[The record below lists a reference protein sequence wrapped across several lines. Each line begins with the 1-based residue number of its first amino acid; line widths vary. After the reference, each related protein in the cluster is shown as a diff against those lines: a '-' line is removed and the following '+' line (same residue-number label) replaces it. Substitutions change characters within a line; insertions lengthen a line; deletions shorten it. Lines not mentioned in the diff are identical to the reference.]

1 MNHSFVLR
9 MAEQFASR
17 LKSEAGDS
25 AEAQVRAAYRH
36 LYGRTPDRDEV
47 SLSVDFV
54 KRRGLPA
61 FCRAMWNSSEFLF
74 VD

>member
-9 MAEQFASR
+9 MADQFAGR
-17 LKSEAGDS
+17 LKLEAGD
-25 AEAQVRAAYRH
+25 AVETQVHAAYRQ

-47 SLSVDFV
+47 LLSVDFV